1 MSISLRIF
9 FFNPDNSIIKIPLS
23 RFDRLSKNDP
33 NESFPEYAG
42 ESIKCAI
49 VCVELENRRPVKI
62 INVNYTIVSFSSDG
76 RIDQEKL
83 HREGALA
90 AQMMD
95 LPDLFL
101 PKNVVDLSPKIA
113 QKQYHERF
121 KWKPTKDE
129 VDKIIDMVFSGTG
142 K

>member
-1 MSISLRIF
+1 MSMSIRVF
-9 FFNPDNSIIKIPLS
+9 FFNPDNSIVKIPLT
-23 RFDRLSKNDP
+23 RYDRLYNNDP

-42 ESIKCAI
+42 KCIKCAI

-62 INVNYTIVSFSSDG
+62 ININYTIVSFGLDG

-95 LPDLFL
+95 LPDFFYLKMLLIFR
-101 PKNVVDLSPKIA
+101 PK
-113 QKQYHERF
+113 
-121 KWKPTKDE
+121 
-129 VDKIIDMVFSGTG
+129 
-142 K
+142 